1 MRIGSLGEPDFLYIS
16 MYCLVQKREKC
27 KGLALR
33 GVSLGEK
40 KMYILILKLIFLMQR
55 AIMKIYNI
63 ILSYHS
69 FLSFFFFFFDVDHF
83 KSIEFVAVFL
93 LFHALVFW
101 P

>member
-1 MRIGSLGEPDFLYIS
+1 MYAVHMASESDFLYIS

-27 KGLALR
+27 KGLALE

-40 KMYILILKLIFLMQR
+40 KMYIFILKLIFLMQR

-69 FLSFFFFFFDVDHF
+69 FLSFF
-83 KSIEFVAVFL
+83 
-93 LFHALVFW
+93 
-101 P
+101 

>member
-1 MRIGSLGEPDFLYIS
+1 
-16 MYCLVQKREKC
+16 MYFLVQKREKC
-27 KGLALR
+27 KGLALK

-55 AIMKIYNI
+55 TIMKIYNI

-69 FLSFFFFFFDVDHF
+69 FLYFILFFFYMDHF
-83 KSIEFVAVFL
+83 KSIEFVTAL
-93 LFHALVFW
+93 PLFYSLIFQ

>member
-1 MRIGSLGEPDFLYIS
+1 
-16 MYCLVQKREKC
+16 MYFLVQKREKC
-27 KGLALR
+27 KGLALK

-55 AIMKIYNI
+55 TIMKIYNI

-69 FLSFFFFFFDVDHF
+69 FLYFILFFFFIWTTLSLLSLLQHCLCFIVLFFSHEANG
-83 KSIEFVAVFL
+83 ILA
-93 LFHALVFW
+93 